1 MYAHAMSQ
9 GSDSTEAARRSRME
23 RAVFQS
29 QLLVAGALLLV
40 VVAAFLFQPESILNP
55 VFFAGMATVFVLTG
69 VAALVPWASLHRYW
83 IALLPLI
90 DIFAV
95 ILVRS
100 GNMSLGAGLL
110 LVLPV
115 IWLSSY
121 FGVVGAVVSVATS
134 SLALWVSTFFMGTT
148 VSIASIPALLVLPVT
163 LTFVAAATFGTTSRM
178 DAQRGLLR
186 QQADLLEV
194 ALRRARRQE
203 QTLDEVLNAVTFGVV
218 AFDKDGKETI
228 SNTSARRLRAEF
240 QVLEG
245 PASDLRAYGADR
257 TSPLE
262 ARELPTERA
271 MRGERFDDLIMWL
284 GEPGGH
290 RIALSVAGRRLTTFD
305 GDLDGAVVI
314 SRDVTSE
321 LNAIQARDD
330 LVASVSHELRTPLTS
345 ILGYLELALDDETL
359 DPSTRSMLQVAS
371 SNADRLLAL
380 VADLLTAASRTEQQ
394 IAMSF
399 HRCELAEIV
408 SQAIQAQS
416 PAADERGIRLVDD
429 VEGPIMLEADGFR
442 LRQVIDNLLSNAIK
456 YNREN
461 GRVVVAAETTEDSVS
476 LTVKDTGI
484 GLSDVEQTKL
494 FDRFFRAEGV
504 RNSTIH
510 GSGLGLSISRD
521 IIRRHGGELTV
532 SSTLGVGTVFTATL
546 PRRRDQGLEDTVQA

>member
-1 MYAHAMSQ
+1 MSQ

-29 QLLVAGALLLV
+29 QLLVAGALLLL

-55 VFFAGMATVFVLTG
+55 VFFAGMAAVFVLTG

-83 IALLPLI
+83 IALLPLV

-110 LVLPV
+110 LVFPV

-134 SLALWVSTFFMGTT
+134 SVALWVSTFFMTD
-148 VSIASIPALLVLPVT
+148 SISLSNIPALLVLPVT

-228 SNTSARRLRAEF
+228 ANTSARRLRAEF
-240 QVLEG
+240 RISEGAALDLE
-245 PASDLRAYGADR
+245 AYGPDR
-257 TSPLE
+257 TTRLDE
-262 ARELPTERA
+262 RELPTGRA
-271 MRGERFDDLIMWL
+271 IRGERFDDVIMWL

-305 GDLDGAVVI
+305 GESDGGVVI

-429 VEGPIMLEADGFR
+429 IEGPIVLEADGFR

-461 GRVVVAAETTEDSVS
+461 GRVVVAAETTDDRVS

-546 PRRRDQGLEDTVQA
+546 PRRRSQDLEEGPAA

>member
-1 MYAHAMSQ
+1 MSQ
-9 GSDSTEAARRSRME
+9 GSDFTEAARRSRVE

-29 QLLVAGALLLV
+29 QLLVAGALLLL

-69 VAALVPWASLHRYW
+69 VSALVPWADIHRYW
-83 IALLPLI
+83 IALLPLV
-90 DIFAV
+90 DIVAV

-110 LVLPV
+110 LVFPV
-115 IWLSSY
+115 IWLASY

-134 SLALWVSTFFMGTT
+134 SVALWTSTFLMGGSVTL
-148 VSIASIPALLVLPVT
+148 ASIPGLLVLPVT

-240 QVLEG
+240 QIPEG
-245 PASDLRAYGADR
+245 AAPDLVAYGPDR
-257 TSPLE
+257 TTRLE
-262 ARELPTERA
+262 ERELPTGRA
-271 MRGERFDDLIMWL
+271 LRGERFDDVVMWL
-284 GEPGGH
+284 GDPGGH

-305 GDLDGAVVI
+305 GESDGGVVI

-345 ILGYLELALDDETL
+345 ILGYLELALDDDRL
-359 DPSTRSMLQVAS
+359 DPSTRSMLEVAS

-399 HRCELAEIV
+399 HQCELSEIV
-408 SQAIQAQS
+408 SQAIQAQG

-429 VEGPIMLEADGFR
+429 VEGPIVLEADGFR

-461 GRVVVAAETTEDSVS
+461 GRVVVAAEASDDRVS

-484 GLSDVEQTKL
+484 GLSEVEQSKL
-494 FDRFFRAEGV
+494 FDRFFRAERV

-521 IIRRHGGELTV
+521 IVRRHGGELTV
-532 SSTLGVGTVFTATL
+532 SSTLGVGTVFTATI
-546 PRRRDQGLEDTVQA
+546 PRRREHRDAAEGSTA

>member
-1 MYAHAMSQ
+1 MSH
-9 GSDSTEAARRSRME
+9 GSDFTEAARRSRLE

-29 QLLVAGALLLV
+29 QLLVAGALLLL
-40 VVAAFLFQPESILNP
+40 VVAAFLFQPGAILNP
-55 VFFAGMATVFVLTG
+55 VFFAGMAIVFVLTG
-69 VAALVPWASLHRYW
+69 VAAIVPWANINRYW

-90 DIFAV
+90 DIVAV

-100 GNMSLGAGLL
+100 GNGSLGAGLL
-110 LVLPV
+110 LVFPV

-121 FGVVGAVVSVATS
+121 FGVVGAVVSVSMSSVALWTGS
-134 SLALWVSTFFMGTT
+134 FLAADTMSLAT
-148 VSIASIPALLVLPVT
+148 VPGLLVLPVT

-186 QQADLLEV
+186 QQANLLEV

-218 AFDKDGKETI
+218 AFDRDGKETI
-228 SNTSARRLRAEF
+228 VNTTYRRLRAEF
-240 QVLEG
+240 DIPEG
-245 PASDLRAYGADR
+245 PSPDFRAYGPDR
-257 TSPLE
+257 TTRLD
-262 ARELPTERA
+262 ERDYPYVRA
-271 MRGERFDDLIMWL
+271 LRGERFDDLVMWI
-284 GEPGGH
+284 GDPGGH
-290 RIALSVAGRRLTTFD
+290 RIALSVAGRRLTTIEGESD
-305 GDLDGAVVI
+305 GGVVI
-314 SRDVTSE
+314 SRDVTNE
-321 LNAIQARDD
+321 LNAFQARDD

-345 ILGYLELALDDETL
+345 ILGYLELALDDESL

-380 VADLLTAASRTEQQ
+380 VADLLTAASRSEQQ

-399 HRCELAEIV
+399 HPCELGEIV
-408 SQAIQAQS
+408 SQAMQAQT
-416 PAADERGIRLVDD
+416 PTADERGIRLVDD

-461 GRVVVAAETTEDSVS
+461 GRVVVAATATEDRVT

-484 GLSDVEQTKL
+484 GLSELEQTKL

-521 IIRRHGGELTV
+521 IVRRHGGDLSV
-532 SSTLGVGTVFTATL
+532 SSTLGVGTVFTASL
-546 PRRRDQGLEDTVQA
+546 PRSREVEPVAEH

>member
-1 MYAHAMSQ
+1 MIMSH
-9 GSDSTEAARRSRME
+9 GSDFTEAARRSRLE

-29 QLLVAGALLLV
+29 QLLIAGALLLL
-40 VVAAFLFQPESILNP
+40 VVAAFLFQPQSILNP
-55 VFFAGMATVFVLTG
+55 LFFSGMAIVFALTG
-69 VAALVPWASLHRYW
+69 IAALVPWASIDRYW
-83 IALLPLI
+83 VAILPLI
-90 DIFAV
+90 DIVAV

-100 GNMSLGAGLL
+100 GNGSLGAGLL
-110 LVLPV
+110 LVFPV

-121 FGVVGAVVSVATS
+121 FGVVGAVVSVSMSSVALWTGTFLTTES
-134 SLALWVSTFFMGTT
+134 LSLASVPG
-148 VSIASIPALLVLPVT
+148 LLVLPVT

-218 AFDKDGKETI
+218 AFDRDGKETI
-228 SNTSARRLRAEF
+228 VNTTYRRLRAEF
-240 QVLEG
+240 HIPEG
-245 PASDLRAYGADR
+245 HTADFKAYAADR
-257 TSPLE
+257 TTPLDERESPY
-262 ARELPTERA
+262 ARAL
-271 MRGERFDDLIMWL
+271 RGERFDDVIMWI
-284 GEPGGH
+284 GDPGGH
-290 RIALSVAGRRLTTFD
+290 RIALSVAGRRLTTFEGDSD
-305 GDLDGAVVI
+305 GGVVI

-345 ILGYLELALDDETL
+345 ILGYLELALDDDRL

-399 HRCELAEIV
+399 HQCELGEIV
-408 SQAIQAQS
+408 GQAIQAQR

-442 LRQVIDNLLSNAIK
+442 LRQVVDNLLSNAIK

-461 GRVVVAAETTEDSVS
+461 GRVVVAADATDDLVT

-484 GLSDVEQTKL
+484 GLSELEQTKL
-494 FDRFFRAEGV
+494 FDRFFRAESV

-521 IIRRHGGELTV
+521 IIRRHGGDLTV

-546 PRRRDQGLEDTVQA
+546 PRTRELEPDAEQ